1 MIFYLTYSEAP
12 SGIFSSQVVDVVKF
26 LNLRFKANVRL
37 VAFVSLRNYF
47 SYRKDIK
54 TQMSEALVL
63 PMYPKM
69 INWRKNSFLLSLLCV
84 VYKPKVIIAR
94 SVIASQLALIIKK
107 KKHCPKVV
115 YDGRGAIAAEWKEYG
130 VVDNVIL
137 LSNISQLELEVVMN
151 SDFRIG
157 VSNALIS
164 FWQKEFGYI
173 ENKHVVIPC
182 TLNSIFENNN
192 FSELDIF
199 SARKQLNLSGEDI
212 VFIYS
217 GSIAGWQSFELL
229 KSFVSPLLSDSKKHK
244 LVFLSKLDSNITQ
257 LINLF
262 PEQVICKHLT
272 PNQVPYYLIAGDY
285 GLLIREDSVTNQVA
299 SPLKFA
305 EYLSCG
311 LQVIISDKL
320 GDYSKLTVQNRW
332 GFLDNDLFHEFIKIP
347 FTVKKNIQND
357 SLQMFVKGNY
367 ESEYRDLLESLN

>member
-26 LNLRFKANVRL
+26 LNIRFKANVKL

-47 SYRKDIK
+47 LYRKNIK
-54 TQMSEALVL
+54 TQMSDALVL

-69 INWRKNSFLLSLLCV
+69 INWRNNSFLLSLLCV
-84 VYKPKVIIAR
+84 VYKPKAIIGR
-94 SVIASQLALIIKK
+94 SVIASQLALMLKE
-107 KKHCPKVV
+107 KHRHKVV
-115 YDGRGAIAAEWKEYG
+115 YDGRGAIAAEWKEYN
-130 VVDNVIL
+130 VVHNKTL
-137 LSNISQLELEVVMN
+137 LNTISDLEIEVVLN

-164 FWQKEFGYI
+164 FWQKEFGYT

-182 TLNSIFENNN
+182 TLNSIFDNNN
-192 FSELDIF
+192 FSESDILI
-199 SARKQLNLSGEDI
+199 AREKLNLNSEDI

-229 KSFVSPLLSDSKKHK
+229 KSFVSPLLSRSKNHK
-244 LVFLSKLDSNITQ
+244 LVFLSKLDNNITQ

-262 PEQVICKHLT
+262 PKQVICKHLT

-285 GLLIREDSVTNQVA
+285 GLLIREGSVTNQVA

-320 GDYSKLTVQNRW
+320 GDYSELTVQNRW
-332 GFLDNDLFHEFIKIP
+332 GFLYNDSFHKFSKIP
-347 FTVKKNIQND
+347 FTVKKSIQND

-367 ESEYRDLLESLN
+367 EAEYRSLLESFS